1 MKEITGGILMF
12 NEHHSHYEDKTQI
25 RGRGNQHDE
34 NNDVDLKIKDD
45 FIKNGENNFFPF
57 EIEEVSK
64 RSMIQKRAFKT
75 ITSIVNGNIIFQNP
89 DKSAVDIDRQNEII
103 NDIYKPLG
111 ITKGGFIK
119 QCIDSNYLQGGSFST
134 LQFGSDGFG
143 MVLSKVNF
151 RKYKTGRLSVPM
163 WYNGGKIFPIHYYH
177 RNWGYYYNGKR
188 KKIKASKSAQTWIEF
203 NNDPIKN
210 YDNVIKVMAYN
221 DELDRRD
228 EINRLQSYMMGDIDG
243 LSDYYPLPCWF
254 SGTTYNYQKAE
265 FLLSCFDVDDIENG
279 LHASGIM
286 KVYHSSYVDPTSDTA
301 IQTFEQHKQMV
312 EAKLRHSYNSGA
324 IAVVPVSV
332 SPDGQTVP
340 TDDYMEFEPFKTND
354 NKGRH
359 DSFDKRIM
367 NKLLGANGVIMPEL
381 LGIRDEK
388 STLSESGQKLMTAVK
403 LLNQF
408 TIKPQKEIIENFMN
422 QVVHKELDI
431 DEQFIIAPNLKAFV
445 NLSDDLSKHF
455 IHPEMWYDM
464 FEDFG
469 ISRPSVEQIESQLI
483 PAYITNNNQ

>member
-1 MKEITGGILMF
+1 
-12 NEHHSHYEDKTQI
+12 
-25 RGRGNQHDE
+25 
-34 NNDVDLKIKDD
+34 
-45 FIKNGENNFFPF
+45 
-57 EIEEVSK
+57 
-64 RSMIQKRAFKT
+64 
-75 ITSIVNGNIIFQNP
+75 
-89 DKSAVDIDRQNEII
+89 
-103 NDIYKPLG
+103 
-111 ITKGGFIK
+111 
-119 QCIDSNYLQGGSFST
+119 
-134 LQFGSDGFG
+134 
-143 MVLSKVNF
+143 
-151 RKYKTGRLSVPM
+151 
-163 WYNGGKIFPIHYYH
+163 
-177 RNWGYYYNGKR
+177 
-188 KKIKASKSAQTWIEF
+188 
-203 NNDPIKN
+203 
-210 YDNVIKVMAYN
+210 MAYN
-221 DELDRRD
+221 EELDRRD

-422 QVVHKELDI
+422 EVVHKELDI